1 MSLSHLRVLLLGA
14 SGGIG
19 QAMAQALR
27 DQGAMVVPVGR
38 RWPQG
43 MPPGGISAD
52 MTLTHDRQRLVD
64 LVQDQGI
71 NTVVMAAGLA
81 SFQPVDHISEDAI
94 ARLMEVNSTAPM
106 QLTAA
111 LLPHLLSQTHAQLV
125 FVGSVLG
132 HIGLPGHAV
141 YGASKSALHGFAEAL
156 RRELT
161 DTTVHVQW
169 LAPRA
174 TRTDFNDAKANEF
187 NRLTGTR
194 SDEVGVVAQALIQL
208 LRHRQGEMVLGWPE
222 RLGVRL
228 NACLGTGMDKAF
240 ATQARTLRS
249 LFSASK

>member
-1 MSLSHLRVLLLGA
+1 
-14 SGGIG
+14 
-19 QAMAQALR
+19 MAQALR
-27 DQGAMVVPVGR
+27 EQGAVVVPVGR

-52 MTLTHDRQRLVD
+52 MTLAQDRQRLVD
-64 LVQDQGI
+64 LVQDQRI

-94 ARLMEVNSTAPM
+94 ARLMAVNSTAPM

-111 LLPHLLSQTHAQLV
+111 LLPHLLAQTHAQLV

-156 RRELT
+156 RREVTGTSLR
-161 DTTVHVQW
+161 VQW

-174 TRTDFNDAKANEF
+174 TQTDFNDALAQEF
-187 NRLTGTR
+187 NRLTGTP
-194 SDEVGVVAQALIQL
+194 SDAVGVVAQGLIQL
-208 LRHRQGEMVLGWPE
+208 LRSSSAERVLGWPE

-228 NACLGTGMDKAF
+228 NACLGAGMDRAF
-240 ATQARTLRS
+240 AAQAQVLRR
-249 LFSASK
+249 LFSVKS